1 MTVQSSNACAGSAK
15 ALRPMASTYGYFAAI
30 MALGLV
36 SASLG
41 PTLPGL
47 VEQTGSTYQRIS
59 YLFLARSTG
68 YMLGSL
74 LGGKILDR
82 LPGHSVIMAAMILI
96 AVTLFTVPT
105 VPILWL
111 LAAVLVVTGMAEG
124 SVDVGSNALLIWVHR
139 SKVGPYMQGLHL
151 FFGIGAFISP
161 IIIVQVMQMTGGIRA
176 PYWVLAF
183 LALPVALWMARLA
196 SPRPIHEDEGE
207 NAVPAR
213 LIVVVMIALFLYFY
227 VGAEVAFGNWIYTY
241 AVELGLASQETAGY
255 LTSMFWGGLTLGRV
269 FAIPI
274 AARFRPRS
282 ILLGDLVGS
291 LVSVAVIL
299 VWRES
304 SLAVW
309 AGSLGVGVFMASVFP
324 TVLLWAER
332 RMTLTGSVT
341 RWFFVGS
348 SLGSMSFPWLIG
360 QFFERNGPI
369 AVMFIIFALI
379 VANIAVFY
387 LLMHYGGPARPDEA
401 IDGKAHV

>member
-1 MTVQSSNACAGSAK
+1 
-15 ALRPMASTYGYFAAI
+15 
-30 MALGLV
+30 
-36 SASLG
+36 
-41 PTLPGL
+41 
-47 VEQTGSTYQRIS
+47 
-59 YLFLARSTG
+59 
-68 YMLGSL
+68 
-74 LGGKILDR
+74 
-82 LPGHSVIMAAMILI
+82 MAAMILI

-124 SVDVGSNALLIWVHR
+124 SVDVGSNAADMGSPQQSGALYAGAPSVLRYRSIHLTNHHR
-139 SKVGPYMQGLHL
+139 AGL
-151 FFGIGAFISP
+151 
-161 IIIVQVMQMTGGIRA
+161 QMTGGIRA

-183 LALPVALWMARLA
+183 LALPVALWMALA
-196 SPRPIHEDEGE
+196 SPRPIHEDEE
-207 NAVPAR
+207 RAVPAR

-227 VGAEVAFGNWIYTY
+227 VGAESGIRQLDYLCGRVRVG
-241 AVELGLASQETAGY
+241 ESRDRRGY

-274 AARFRPRS
+274 AARFSPES